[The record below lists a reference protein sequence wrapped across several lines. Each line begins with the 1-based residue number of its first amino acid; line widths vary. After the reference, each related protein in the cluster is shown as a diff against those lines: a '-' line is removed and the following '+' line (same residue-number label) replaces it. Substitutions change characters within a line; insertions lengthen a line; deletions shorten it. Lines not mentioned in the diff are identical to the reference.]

1 MLLTILRILLLKKHQ
16 KPMLILHQIQ
26 VREKAYYEDYT
37 DTSSIKSCGKL
48 QKEKVMQEVHSTA
61 LDNTLS

>member
-1 MLLTILRILLLKKHQ
+1 
-16 KPMLILHQIQ
+16 MLILHQIQ

-61 LDNTLS
+61 LDSSSLRMQVVDGKRVN